1 MCPVD
6 RPRLRA
12 ATHDATV
19 IARILRG
26 ALRLEVERVPLVAPP
41 HASGEYVLELDIPG
55 EDERVDLLAEPVGG
69 PTAEGWPLRMRP
81 VSRVQMAE
89 LFSLVERLDDPS
101 STVPPPADV
110 AFGEIGSPTGDDTIF
125 DGVLIGPGLRPGTP
139 AFLGADS
146 YAPPSDVD
154 PLSSDPPTAAMI
166 SMPEIVRAAGLPTA
180 PAPKAPPPPPP
191 PAVAAAPDKP
201 APDPRLGRVVGSR
214 YRIDAHLGSGAAAA
228 VYKALHLDLQ
238 RPVAVKILHLQNQ
251 NDPQF
256 VRRFKAEALAASKL
270 EHVNVAR
277 VLDFGQDASGEL
289 YLVMELLTGQS
300 LEAIVAGAGKLGQR
314 RAVDIAI
321 QACRALAFAHDEG
334 IIHRDVKPENIMILP
349 NRDDD
354 GALHDLVKVCDFGLA
369 KLRDPDPEHGELTVA
384 GMLCGSPAYMSPEQ
398 ATGEQLDAR
407 TDVYSLGVT
416 LFEALT
422 GQMPHDAFSLAEL
435 FMKKMTV
442 AARRVSE
449 ITPDVAPPLD
459 QIVATALATDPKARY
474 ADARALLTALRNIR
488 PSLPPE
494 A

>member
-1 MCPVD
+1 MPEVAKAAGKAPAAHTLPV
-6 RPRLRA
+6 PA
-12 ATHDATV
+12 SATSS
-19 IARILRG
+19 G
-26 ALRLEVERVPLVAPP
+26 ERAPP
-41 HASGEYVLELDIPG
+41 GA
-55 EDERVDLLAEPVGG
+55 
-69 PTAEGWPLRMRP
+69 
-81 VSRVQMAE
+81 MAPHT
-89 LFSLVERLDDPS
+89 PS
-101 STVPPPADV
+101 PAPAAPPA
-110 AFGEIGSPTGDDTIF
+110 
-125 DGVLIGPGLRPGTP
+125 
-139 AFLGADS
+139 
-146 YAPPSDVD
+146 
-154 PLSSDPPTAAMI
+154 
-166 SMPEIVRAAGLPTA
+166 
-180 PAPKAPPPPPP
+180 
-191 PAVAAAPDKP
+191 
-201 APDPRLGRVVGSR
+201 DPRLGRVVGNR

-238 RPVAVKILHLQNQ
+238 RSVAVKILHSQNQ
-251 NDPQF
+251 SDSQF

-289 YLVMELLTGQS
+289 YLVMELLVGQS
-300 LEAIVAGAGKLGQR
+300 LEALVASAGKLGQR

-334 IIHRDVKPENIMILP
+334 IIHRDVKPENIMVLP

-422 GQMPHDAFSLAEL
+422 GQLPHDAFSLAEL

-442 AARRVSE
+442 PARRVSE
-449 ITPDVAPPLD
+449 LTPGVAPALD
-459 QIVATALATDPKARY
+459 EVVASALATDPKERFEN
-474 ADARALLTALRNIR
+474 ARALLTALRSLR
-488 PSLPPE
+488 PKLPAE